1 MPYIPLQKLRVI
13 ALSGMLPTDV
23 TDETFSLPV
32 IGDKYRTMPN
42 ILKFC
47 VRAGKWDVLSFR
59 CIHKQ
64 IISITI
70 SICDKFAEKI
80 KIREQ

>member
-1 MPYIPLQKLRVI
+1 MPYIPLQKLRVV

-32 IGDKYRTMPN
+32 IRVIGDKYRTMPN

-47 VRAGKWDVLSFR
+47 VHAGEWWDV
-59 CIHKQ
+59 
-64 IISITI
+64 
-70 SICDKFAEKI
+70 
-80 KIREQ
+80 

>member
-1 MPYIPLQKLRVI
+1 MPYIPLQKLRVV

-47 VRAGKWDVLSFR
+47 VHAGEWDV
-59 CIHKQ
+59 
-64 IISITI
+64 
-70 SICDKFAEKI
+70 
-80 KIREQ
+80 